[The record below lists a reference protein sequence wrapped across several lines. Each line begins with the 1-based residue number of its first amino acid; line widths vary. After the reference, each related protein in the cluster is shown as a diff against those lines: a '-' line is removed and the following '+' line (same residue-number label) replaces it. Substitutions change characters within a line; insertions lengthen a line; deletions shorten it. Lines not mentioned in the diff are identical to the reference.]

1 MCPLLFKDIG
11 KMLRARNRKEGA
23 VSQLVQRSRPN
34 DAPMKNDRWL
44 LNIVAPNFEP
54 DTVGGAGEVMIQLI
68 GNFLRLHPNLRIY
81 LNENA
86 ATFFPQWRG
95 RIVEIRTGKMRGNAA
110 KAAAMLRL
118 GVSGK
123 GLPREGVTWF
133 PFGTMLPFHFN
144 GKGV

>member
-68 GNFLRLHPNLRIY
+68 GNFLQLHPNVRIY

-86 ATFFPQWRG
+86 TTCFPQ
-95 RIVEIRTGKMRGNAA
+95 
-110 KAAAMLRL
+110 
-118 GVSGK
+118 
-123 GLPREGVTWF
+123 
-133 PFGTMLPFHFN
+133 
-144 GKGV
+144 